1 MNTNARSISSSAVL
15 VNLSI
20 SVPTGMKLDKEKSD
34 KVNEDNFT
42 ANKRIAK
49 VSKDIYGGSDAL
61 HQVTKKAALTRNW
74 NMGITLPW
82 NDKGNRLL
90 PQTKLIEHQTEMGV
104 MGTEFWALVQEF
116 ARKLPDLREE
126 ARYTLGALY
135 KASDYL
141 DDADVMGKFKFS
153 CIYEPIA
160 ESGDFRVDVGNE
172 ALRELNEQYEAASA
186 DRLQASM
193 RDVWGRFHKVLQTI
207 STNMVE
213 AKDGE
218 QRRYHAS
225 MLTNAAQLVELMKA
239 FNLTGDADMEE
250 ARLELHKVLQTADI
264 EDIKQFSDAR
274 ETLKEKVDGIMDKF
288 NF

>member
-1 MNTNARSISSSAVL
+1 VL
-15 VNLSI
+15 
-20 SVPTGMKLDKEKSD
+20 
-34 KVNEDNFT
+34 
-42 ANKRIAK
+42 
-49 VSKDIYGGSDAL
+49 
-61 HQVTKKAALTRNW
+61 W
-74 NMGITLPW
+74 
-82 NDKGNRLL
+82 
-90 PQTKLIEHQTEMGV
+90 
-104 MGTEFWALVQEF
+104 TEFWALVQEF
-116 ARKLPDLREE
+116 ERKLPDLREE

-135 KASDYL
+135 KPSDYL
-141 DDADVMGKFKFS
+141 DDADVMGKFKFK
-153 CIYEPIA
+153 CVYEPIA

-172 ALRELNEQYEAASA
+172 ALRELNEQYEAAST

-193 RDVWGRFHKVLQTI
+193 REVWERFRKVLQTI

-213 AKDGE
+213 AKDGA
-218 QRRYHAS
+218 QRRYHES

-288 NF
+288 NY

>member
-135 KASDYL
+135 KPSDYL

-153 CIYEPIA
+153 CIYEPIV

>member
-135 KASDYL
+135 NSSDYL

-274 ETLKEKVDGIMDKF
+274 ETIKEKVDGIMDKF